1 MRPNPYVWRSHP
13 DCNDGGQ
20 SGKIKDKSM
29 KGLHMEPILTIRY
42 TPEKRDYVR
51 ASRTLARKS
60 TGFLVLAAVT
70 LLVMISSAVIL
81 VIPAIGGGTLRRIAI
96 IALLVGVVYVLYYL
110 FLVLIQLNRAFNAN
124 ETLRMERKLTF
135 FDDHLRMKL
144 GDQAIELPW
153 ENFKRVIDGGEY
165 FLLIY
170 EGSEQ
175 VYPFIPDRAFTGDST
190 KQAFL
195 EFIRAKSIPV
205 I

>member
-1 MRPNPYVWRSHP
+1 
-13 DCNDGGQ
+13 
-20 SGKIKDKSM
+20 M
-29 KGLHMEPILTIRY
+29 KGHPMEPILTIRY

-60 TGFLVLAAVT
+60 KGFLVLAAVT
-70 LLVMISSAVIL
+70 LLVILVSVVIL
-81 VIPAIGGGTLRRIAI
+81 VFPGIGGANLRRIAT
-96 IALLVGVVYVLYYL
+96 IALFVGVVYVLYYL
-110 FLVLIQLNRAFNAN
+110 FLVPIQLNRAFKAN
-124 ETLRMERKLTF
+124 ETLRAERKLTF

-175 VYPFIPDRAFTGDST
+175 VYPFIPDRAFTDDGA